1 MYGIKK
7 IDRSQF
13 ISIVQ
18 LNLWQKAMSNNHSN
32 TTNMMRYKC
41 LIGFVIVFI
50 GLGVQAQDYQGKA
63 IYQSKTQVNF
73 DFGNRNIPED
83 RKKDMMER
91 IKKANEKTFILNF
104 NQTASIYKE
113 EEKLEQP
120 GERGGGRGPRF
131 GGMAG
136 TDGDLYK
143 NIKDQR
149 YLIKNELLGKIFLI
163 VDELETLEW
172 KMGSESKTIGNYT
185 AFKATAT
192 KTIKRPNMSAIFRRP
207 GREDENKDEEKKE
220 EEFTVKEVEIVAWYT
235 PEIPINQ
242 GPGLYWGLP
251 GLILAI
257 NDDITT
263 IVCSEITMNPSDKI
277 EIKAPSK
284 GKKVTQAEYDEISQ
298 EKMKEMRE
306 NFRNRGGRGGG
317 RPN

>member
-1 MYGIKK
+1 
-7 IDRSQF
+7 
-13 ISIVQ
+13 
-18 LNLWQKAMSNNHSN
+18 
-32 TTNMMRYKC
+32 MRYKW
-41 LIGFVIVFI
+41 FI
-50 GLGVQAQDYQGKA
+50 GLMIVCMGVSLQAQDFQGKA

-83 RKKDMMER
+83 RKKEMMER
-91 IKKANEKTFILNF
+91 MKKANEKTFILNF
-104 NQTASIYKE
+104 HKTASIYKV

-131 GGMAG
+131 GAMAG
-136 TDGDLYK
+136 NDGDLYK
-143 NIKDQR
+143 NIQDQK
-149 YLIKNELLGKIFLI
+149 YLVKNELLGKIFLI
-163 VDELETLEW
+163 DDELEALDW
-172 KMGSESKTIGNYT
+172 KMESESKQIGNYT
-185 AFKATAT
+185 AFKATAV

-207 GREDENKDEEKKE
+207 GRGEENDEEKKG
-220 EEFTVKEVEIVAWYT
+220 EEFIIKEVEIVAWYT

-251 GLILAI
+251 GLILAV
-257 NDDITT
+257 NDDVTT
-263 IVCSEITMNPSDKI
+263 IVCSEITLNPSEKI

-284 GKKVTQAEYDEISQ
+284 GKQVTQAEYDQISQ

>member
-1 MYGIKK
+1 MK
-7 IDRSQF
+7 IYKWFLSF
-13 ISIVQ
+13 IVVCTVA
-18 LNLWQKAMSNNHSN
+18 NL
-32 TTNMMRYKC
+32 
-41 LIGFVIVFI
+41 
-50 GLGVQAQDYQGKA
+50 QAQDFQGKA
-63 IYQSKTQVNF
+63 TYQSKTQVNF

-83 RKKDMMER
+83 RKKEMMER
-91 IKKANEKTFILNF
+91 IKKANEKTFVLNF
-104 NQTASIYKE
+104 NQTASLYKE

-131 GGMAG
+131 GAMTG

-149 YLIKNELLGKIFLI
+149 YLVKTELLGKIFLI
-163 VDELETLEW
+163 DDALETLEW
-172 KMGSESKTIGNYT
+172 KMGSESKQIGNYT

-192 KTIKRPNMSAIFRRP
+192 KTIKRPNMSAVFRRP
-207 GREDENKDEEKKE
+207 GRGEENKEEEKA

-251 GLILAI
+251 GLILAV
-257 NDDITT
+257 NDDVTT
-263 IVCSEITMNPSDKI
+263 IVCSEITMNPSEKM

>member
-1 MYGIKK
+1 MKY
-7 IDRSQF
+7 
-13 ISIVQ
+13 
-18 LNLWQKAMSNNHSN
+18 NW
-32 TTNMMRYKC
+32 
-41 LIGFVIVFI
+41 FVAFMIVFLSV
-50 GLGVQAQDYQGKA
+50 GLQAQDFQGKA
-63 IYQSKTQVNF
+63 VYQSKTQVNF

-83 RKKDMMER
+83 RKKDMMAR
-91 IKKANEKTFILNF
+91 IKRANEKTFVLNF
-104 NQTASIYKE
+104 DKTASIYKE

-131 GGMAG
+131 GAMAG
-136 TDGDLYK
+136 IDGDLYK
-143 NIKDQR
+143 NIQEQR

-163 VDELETLEW
+163 DDELEALEW
-172 KMGSESKTIGNYT
+172 KMGSESKKIGNYT

-207 GREDENKDEEKKE
+207 GRGEEHKEEEKKE
-220 EEFTVKEVEIVAWYT
+220 EEFTIKEVEIVAWYT

-251 GLILAI
+251 GLILAV

-263 IVCSEITMNPSDKI
+263 IVCSEITMNPSEKI
-277 EIKAPSK
+277 EIKAPTK

-306 NFRNRGGRGGG
+306 NFRNRGGRDGG
-317 RPN
+317 RAN

>member
-1 MYGIKK
+1 MK
-7 IDRSQF
+7 IYKWFLSF
-13 ISIVQ
+13 IVVCTVA
-18 LNLWQKAMSNNHSN
+18 NL
-32 TTNMMRYKC
+32 
-41 LIGFVIVFI
+41 
-50 GLGVQAQDYQGKA
+50 QAQDFQGKA
-63 IYQSKTQVNF
+63 TYQSKTQVDF

-83 RKKDMMER
+83 RKKQMMER

-104 NQTASIYKE
+104 NQTASLYKE

-131 GGMAG
+131 GAMTG

-149 YLIKNELLGKIFLI
+149 YLVKTELLGKIFLI
-163 VDELETLEW
+163 DDALETLEW
-172 KMGSESKTIGNYT
+172 KMGSESKQIGNYT

-192 KTIKRPNMSAIFRRP
+192 KTIKRPNMSAVFRRP
-207 GREDENKDEEKKE
+207 GRGEENKEEEKA

-251 GLILAI
+251 GLILAV
-257 NDDITT
+257 NDDVTT
-263 IVCSEITMNPSDKI
+263 IVCSEITMNPSEKM

>member
-1 MYGIKK
+1 MGKYYW
-7 IDRSQF
+7 F
-13 ISIVQ
+13 
-18 LNLWQKAMSNNHSN
+18 
-32 TTNMMRYKC
+32 
-41 LIGFVIVFI
+41 IGFIMVFM
-50 GLGVQAQDYQGKA
+50 GVTMQAQDFQGKA
-63 IYQSKTQVNF
+63 VYQSKTQVNF
-73 DFGNRNIPED
+73 DFGSRNIPED
-83 RKKDMMER
+83 RKKEMMER
-91 IKKANEKTFILNF
+91 IKRANEKTFVLNF
-104 NQTASIYKE
+104 NQTASIYEE

-131 GGMAG
+131 GAMAG

-163 VDELETLEW
+163 DDELEALEW
-172 KMGSESKTIGNYT
+172 KMGSESKKIGNYT

-207 GREDENKDEEKKE
+207 GRGEDNNDDEKKG
-220 EEFTVKEVEIVAWYT
+220 EEFVIKEVEIVAWYT

-251 GLILAI
+251 GLILAV

-263 IVCSEITMNPSDKI
+263 IVCSEITMNPSEKI

>member
-1 MYGIKK
+1 MIKFK
-7 IDRSQF
+7 WF
-13 ISIVQ
+13 V
-18 LNLWQKAMSNNHSN
+18 A
-32 TTNMMRYKC
+32 
-41 LIGFVIVFI
+41 FVIVFV
-50 GLGVQAQDYQGKA
+50 GVPVQAQDFQGKA
-63 IYQSKTQVNF
+63 VYQSKTQVNF

-83 RKKDMMER
+83 RKKEMMER
-91 IKKANEKTFILNF
+91 IKKANEKTFVLNF
-104 NQTASIYKE
+104 NQTASIYEE

-120 GERGGGRGPRF
+120 GERGSGRGPRF

-143 NIKDQR
+143 NIKEQR

-163 VDELETLEW
+163 DDELEALEW

-192 KTIKRPNMSAIFRRP
+192 KTIKRPNMSAVFRRP
-207 GREDENKDEEKKE
+207 GRGEEKE
-220 EEFTVKEVEIVAWYT
+220 EEAKKEDEFTIKEVEVVAWYT

-251 GLILAI
+251 GLILAV

-263 IVCSEITMNPSDKI
+263 IVCSEITMNPSEKI

-284 GKKVTQAEYDEISQ
+284 GKKVTQEEYDEISQ

-306 NFRNRGGRGGG
+306 NFRNRGGRNGG